1 METEGLF
8 APATAAEARDR
19 FETLGPSA
27 QVVVKETAKAMD
39 LDAESYRERV
49 DSAVIATAREALF
62 ASLLEVHVGDRA
74 AFESW
79 CEDHPDYGVEEI
91 GSENVDGVVW
101 HAAPFAGTVVAATYH
116 DQRRAAVDTL
126 RRKAF
131 AELYRDAVGDT

>member
-8 APATAAEARDR
+8 APATTAEARDR

-49 DSAVIATAREALF
+49 DSDVVATAREALF

-79 CEDHPDYGVEEI
+79 CEDHSDYDVEEI

-101 HAAPFAGTVVAATYH
+101 HAAPFSGTVVAATYH

-131 AELYRDAVGDT
+131 AELYRDAVGGG